1 MDNLDLFK
9 PSNLLHTQEKMSLYR
24 QGGFHPVRLGDTFKD
39 GRYKIHHKLGWGGFS
54 TVWLA
59 RDQSR
64 KRWVSLKVTTAD
76 STKSARELLMHQ
88 ELHKALPKPH
98 HLVQLLDSFVQQGPN
113 GKHQCLV
120 FELLG
125 PAVDTIVTDYYSGD
139 PEPLEAT
146 TILRITRQLLQTL
159 AALHR
164 AGYAHGDIS
173 GANVAFTARG
183 LSRLSVE
190 SMFEVIGAPKSENLV
205 RCDGKALAPG
215 MPKQLV
221 KTTGW
226 DNWIDEDEEDIR
238 LIDLGEAFP
247 HGATPARL
255 AEPSELK
262 VPEKIFTEKFDYRI
276 DLWRAGCMIYTLVI
290 GKRPF
295 QWLWDVDYL
304 VAQMIHFVEDLPDE
318 WRPRWAEIKKEAGR
332 KHEDIPDRMTGR
344 SKLEERFGRHVKEE
358 SLKPLLPIIRGLMRF
373 RPQDRISAKEA
384 LRLLDHPSQHS

>member
-9 PSNLLHTQEKMSLYR
+9 LSNLLHTQEKMSRYQ

-59 RDQSR
+59 RDQLL
-64 KRWVSLKVTTAD
+64 KRWVSLKITTAD
-76 STKSARELLMHQ
+76 SSKSSRELLIHQ
-88 ELHKALPKPH
+88 ALHKSRAKPH
-98 HLVQLLDSFVQQGPN
+98 HLVQLLDAFAHQGPN

-125 PAVDTIVTDYYSGD
+125 PTVDTVVADYYGGD

-159 AALHR
+159 AALHK
-164 AGYAHGDIS
+164 AGYAHGDVS

-183 LSRLSVE
+183 VSELSPK
-190 SMFEVIGAPKSENLV
+190 SMLEVIGVPKSENLV
-205 RCDGKALAPG
+205 RRDGKALAPG

-221 KTTGW
+221 KATGW
-226 DNWIDEDEEDIR
+226 DDWIDEDEEDIR

-247 HGATPARL
+247 HGASPARL

-262 VPEKIFTEKFDYRI
+262 VPERIFTGKFDYRI

-304 VAQMIHFVEDLPDE
+304 AAQMIHFVEDLPDE
-318 WRPRWAEIKKEAGR
+318 WRHKWAEMKEAAGR
-332 KHEDIPDRMTGR
+332 KHEDIPGT
-344 SKLEERFGRHVKEE
+344 V
-358 SLKPLLPIIRGLMRF
+358 
-373 RPQDRISAKEA
+373 
-384 LRLLDHPSQHS
+384 